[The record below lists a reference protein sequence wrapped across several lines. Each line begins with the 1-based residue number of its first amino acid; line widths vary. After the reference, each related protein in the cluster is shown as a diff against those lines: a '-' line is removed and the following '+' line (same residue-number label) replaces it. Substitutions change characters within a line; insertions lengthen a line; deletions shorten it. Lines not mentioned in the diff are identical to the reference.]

1 MRYAVSMTMQVLIV
15 SCKLQVEPELA
26 QEIDATLQAF
36 ADCCN
41 WINQT
46 VDPKVTGRLAIHKD
60 VYHLAKQ
67 SFGLPANLVCQAILR
82 VASNRKT
89 AKVKKQPVKK
99 FKPTSA
105 GYDARVFT
113 FREDSWAVRLTLL
126 NHRHEF
132 PLLIGNYQ
140 RHLLTGENPTSAT
153 LFKRQNGDYY
163 IQMQVKPKPPEPQL
177 VDKCLGV
184 DLGRKDI
191 AHTSEGDNWD
201 AESINRIRD
210 HYAKLRQDLQKKASE
225 GTRSSRRRCRK
236 LLQRLSGNE
245 RRFQAWL
252 NHTISYRIVQKAKTY
267 TAAIALEDLTGIR
280 VRTNTQPRT
289 KTERRRSNSWSFYQ
303 LRQFLTYKALRFGV
317 KLVTVPPAYTS
328 RTCHKCLHIHP
339 EKAKSYRS
347 DKSFKCGHCG
357 WHGDADFNA
366 ANVISLLG
374 AAINQPGGP
383 YLSCAIGWTGKPV
396 QLNLFDWGAGLL
408 KTSSMPQAWAG

>member
-1 MRYAVSMTMQVLIV
+1 MTKQVLTV
-15 SCKLQVEPELA
+15 GCKLEVEAEVA
-26 QEIDATLQAF
+26 TEIDATLQAF

-46 VDPKVTGRLAIHKD
+46 VDPKVTGRLAIHKE

-89 AKVKKQPVKK
+89 AKAKKQPVKK

-105 GYDARVFT
+105 GYDARVFM
-113 FREDSWAVRLTLL
+113 FREDVRAVKLTLL
-126 NHRHEF
+126 NNRQQF

-140 RHLLTGENPTSAT
+140 RHLLRGESPTSAT
-153 LFKRQNGDYY
+153 LIKRTDGDYY
-163 IQMQVKPKPPEPQL
+163 IQMQVLPKPPAPIAA
-177 VDKCLGV
+177 DGCLGV
-184 DLGRKDI
+184 DLGRRDI
-191 AHTSEGDNWD
+191 AHTSEGDSWD

-225 GTRSSRRRCRK
+225 GTRSSRCRCRK
-236 LLQRLSGNE
+236 LLQRLSGRE
-245 RRFQAWL
+245 RRFQAGL
-252 NHTISYRIVQKAKTY
+252 NHTISYRIVQKARSQKLGI
-267 TAAIALEDLTGIR
+267 AIEDLTGIR
-280 VRTNTQPRT
+280 ERTNTKPRN
-289 KTERRRSNSWSFYQ
+289 KTERRRSNSWSFYH
-303 LRQFLTYKALRFGV
+303 LRQFSTYKALRFGV
-317 KLVTVPPAYTS
+317 KLVSVPPAYTS

-339 EKAKSYRS
+339 ELALSYRS
-347 DKSFKCGHCG
+347 EKSFKCGHCG

-383 YLSCAIGWTGKPV
+383 YLSCAIWSGKPV
-396 QLNLFDWGAGLL
+396 QLNLFDWDTGLL